1 MVKENASNSVLPII
15 RYNIR
20 NASKIVLSAIK
31 CTFWTVLFLSSAFVN
46 AQQGPCLVG
55 GQLHHADGQTLEIS
69 FADAVFPF
77 RKTFS
82 TDSTGRFNLTLLL
95 HDTTEIGLH
104 CNGIPVYFFALPN
117 DSVYLEIDAKSFEP
131 SGAFLQKAIITGRL
145 AGANR
150 SLFDHQAAFNAVA
163 GETTPPKFADPN
175 QSVYQYQEMRL
186 DELMFSLRAWREY
199 LFDFEDT
206 DPMVQRWTDA
216 QLRYQAGVDIM
227 GFPMLPGIRH
237 NLSDTS
243 VYFDIQDIVPLNN
256 SKAHF
261 FSSWHHYLYA
271 YTNLLEYLAQTS
283 PAHRVRKNNLRDR
296 GYPAPMARNQIVLEI
311 LMTLPTGEGRNFMLA
326 AFFAGQLTS
335 QGALTN
341 YQVRAFIQT
350 VPYRQRM
357 PIQARMQQGRAD
369 WNQRINNW
377 TSNDTLR
384 RELRAVTDAFA
395 GKATQLCFVSDLCP
409 NCLAAQVVPQGYNQ
423 LLLGAYCA
431 PSEWKA
437 MPSTSAKF
445 LLSKDAADFWVAYTG
460 IQHFPTC
467 VLVDAE
473 GQM

>member
-1 MVKENASNSVLPII
+1 MVKGNASNSVLTSI
-15 RYNIR
+15 RHDIR
-20 NASKIVLSAIK
+20 NTSKVVLRAIK
-31 CTFWTVLFLSSAFVN
+31 CAFWAVLFLSSAVAN

-55 GQLHHADGQTLEIS
+55 GQLHHANGQTLEVR

-77 RKTFS
+77 RKTLS
-82 TDSTGRFNLTLLL
+82 TDSLGRFNLTLLL
-95 HDTTEIGLH
+95 HDTTEISLH
-104 CNGIPVYFFALPN
+104 YNGIPVYFFALPN
-117 DSVYLEIDAKSFEP
+117 DSVYLDIDANSFEP
-131 SGAFLQKAIITGRL
+131 TGTFLQKAIITGRL

-150 SLFDHQAAFNAVA
+150 SLFDHHAAFNAVA
-163 GETTPPKFADPN
+163 RETTPPKFADPN
-175 QSVYQYQEMRL
+175 LSVYQYQEMRL
-186 DELMFSLRAWREY
+186 DELLFSLRSWREY
-199 LFDFEDT
+199 LFDFEDA

-216 QLRYQAGVDIM
+216 KLRYHAGVDIM
-227 GFPMLPGIRH
+227 TFPMVPSVRH

-243 VYFDIQDIVPLNN
+243 DYFDIQDIVPLNN

-283 PAHRVRKNNLRDR
+283 QAHKVRRNNLHDR

-311 LMTLPTGEGRNFMLA
+311 LMTLPPGEGRNFMLA
-326 AFFAGQLTS
+326 AFFADQLTS

-341 YQVRAFIQT
+341 FQVRAFTQT

-377 TSNDTLR
+377 TSNETLR
-384 RELRAVTDAFA
+384 SELRAVTDAFA
-395 GKATQLCFVSDLCP
+395 GKATQLCLVSDLCP
-409 NCLAAQVVPQGYNQ
+409 DCLVPQVAPPGYNQ
-423 LLLGAYCA
+423 LLLGVYCTPTSLEA
-431 PSEWKA
+431 I
-437 MPSTSAKF
+437 PSTAAKF
-445 LLSKDAADFWVAYTG
+445 LLSKEAAEFWVAYTG
-460 IQHFPTC
+460 IQNFPTC